1 MGRTIDTRGRILE
14 TTIQYIDQSGE
25 HLVRLRDIA
34 DTVGIKEPTIYHY
47 FENREALLEAAQIE
61 RYRRS
66 YLEMTTPLR
75 LAVEMA
81 DTREEFQVAI
91 RKVFE
96 WSYKPNREQVRAIRA
111 HVMGLAQRS
120 PSMAVAVRAVNAEI
134 CEGVAEIFTKA
145 LSHNWMRT
153 DLDPIA
159 LAYWS
164 IGQLNGRVMAEMD
177 PTQVDLPSW
186 DFISIQA
193 VMGLIDPDR

>member
-1 MGRTIDTRGRILE
+1 MGRAIDTRERILE
-14 TTIQYIDQSGE
+14 TTIRHIDESGE

-34 DTVGIKEPTIYHY
+34 DTVGIKEPSIYHY
-47 FENREALLEAAQIE
+47 FDSREALLEAAQIE

-81 DTREEFQVAI
+81 DTRKEFEVAI
-91 RKVFE
+91 RKVLE
-96 WSYKPNREQVRAIRA
+96 WSYKPNREQVRSVRT

-134 CEGVAEIFTKA
+134 CAGVAEIFTKA
-145 LSHNWMRT
+145 LDYKWMRA
-153 DLDPIA
+153 DLDPLA

-177 PTQVDLPSW
+177 PTRVDVPSW
-186 DFISIQA
+186 DFISIEA
-193 VMGLIDPDR
+193 LMGLIDPDR